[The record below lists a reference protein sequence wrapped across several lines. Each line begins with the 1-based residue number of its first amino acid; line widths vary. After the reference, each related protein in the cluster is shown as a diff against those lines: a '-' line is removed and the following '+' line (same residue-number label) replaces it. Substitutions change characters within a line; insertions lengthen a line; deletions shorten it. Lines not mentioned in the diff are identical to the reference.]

1 MKKINWKKI
10 ISVGLVV
17 LTIMGVCSGIAFLGT
32 RETKTIPASG
42 FSVGA
47 IDSEGEYVKSSTSI
61 YTKDFIE
68 CQGLE
73 IEPDFEATGTFEVF
87 YYDSEKEFIAS
98 TGKLDKIYKRDE
110 AYPLAKYCKI
120 MITPEVPEDED
131 GFPVDDFEIKW
142 HSVRKYAKMYTI
154 TVDKEQNFELPNLFV
169 KDKNMIGKAYSATV
183 GNPLEVQSGEE
194 YAEFGCIKAVDVTNI
209 DKILIEYH
217 DDQEKGMYNY
227 FFLDA
232 EGKVVGGFNDEGA
245 MTYTEIVVP
254 ETAATFVCSF
264 KLGHEF
270 ALRIG

>member
-1 MKKINWKKI
+1 MSKFKKGICIAAVI
-10 ISVGLVV
+10 IVGIV
-17 LTIMGVCSGIAFLGT
+17 IAGFVSSIIA
-32 RETKTIPASG
+32 RDTKTIAASE

-47 IDSEGEYVKSSTSI
+47 IDSNGEYAKSSTSI
-61 YTKDFIE
+61 YTKDYIE

-142 HSVRKYAKMYTI
+142 HSVRKYAKVYTI
-154 TVDKEQNFELPNLFV
+154 TVDKDQKFELPNLFV
-169 KDKNMIGKAYSATV
+169 KDKNMIGKVYSATT
-183 GNPLEVQSGEE
+183 GNPLEVQSGEL

-209 DKILIEYH
+209 DKIIIEYH
-217 DDQEKGMYNY
+217 DDQEIGMYNY
-227 FFLDA
+227 YLLDA
-232 EGKVVGGFNDEGA
+232 EGKVVDAFNDEGA